1 MRPGPGKL
9 VGTPMSDARFAY
21 LAYDED
27 EDEED
32 AEASA
37 SGLTLALIYLAI
49 GLTMLVSPAFLTVLG
64 VPYDAPHGSFVF
76 KIHPGTYVL
85 LLAVAL
91 AFLERGNP
99 FASLGR
105 AVAEQPA
112 AGLYALSVVVAMFY
126 STFRYGPSG
135 AAFFV
140 DSLLAPALVALLLAG
155 LSPARQRRLFWFV
168 AVVVLVNGLVG
179 VAEQVARVRLVPLTV
194 AGGVVLI
201 EDVFRASALM
211 GHPLAN
217 AAVTGFALL
226 TFYGLKVPSMRAAF
240 CLVTLVAL
248 LSFGGR
254 AALAI
259 YGGLLA
265 LLMVC
270 DGLVGLRRRGI
281 GYGALS
287 GGGAAFV
294 LLVTGLAAAI
304 VYAGIG
310 ERIVAKLAW
319 DDSAAV
325 RETGFLV
332 YNYIRLDDL
341 LFGLSPAEIEA
352 LIRRVGFT
360 AEVPT
365 LENFWIVITLQLG
378 LVVGL
383 PFVVALFAFAFH
395 LGRMNAWPVRFA
407 LFGFILV
414 VSTSNSLSAKTAIF
428 TDIVVIAFLAAA
440 HTRPSDEDEAP
451 DTV

>member
-1 MRPGPGKL
+1 
-9 VGTPMSDARFAY
+9 MSDARFAY

-27 EDEED
+27 EED
-32 AEASA
+32 AEAASA
-37 SGLTLALIYLAI
+37 SGLTLALIYTAI
-49 GLTMLVSPAFLTVLG
+49 GLTMLVSPPFLTVLG

-76 KIHPGTYVL
+76 KIHPGTCVL
-85 LLAVAL
+85 LLAVTV

-105 AVAEQPA
+105 AVAGQPA

-140 DSLLAPALVALLLAG
+140 DSLLAPALAALLLAG

-168 AVVVLVNGLVG
+168 AAAVLLNGLVG
-179 VAEQVARVRLVPLTV
+179 IAEQVARVRLVPLTV
-194 AGGVVLI
+194 AGGVALI

-226 TFYGLKVPSMRAAF
+226 TFYGLKRPSMRAAF
-240 CLVTLVAL
+240 CLVMLVAL

-259 YGGLLA
+259 YAGLLA

-270 DGLVGLRRRGI
+270 DGLVGLRRQGI

-332 YNYIRLDDL
+332 YDYVRLDDL

-383 PFVVALFAFAFH
+383 PFVAAFFAFVVH
-395 LGRMNAWPVRFA
+395 LARMNAWPVRFA
-407 LFGFILV
+407 LLGFILV

-428 TDIVVIAFLAAA
+428 TNVVVLALLAAA
-440 HTRPSDEDEAP
+440 NTRSTDAADEP